1 MAELLAATPH
11 ATHPVLRSG
20 AQKAPSWGRAS
31 TRALDAEHGADEAS
45 GTARRPSPGG
55 PGEPPPQGAPPRGPG
70 TEVFPPALTPSRR
83 PAPRNALP
91 STPRAAF
98 LPLTATTRLRAP
110 RTPALPEGGPLSSL
124 PVPGHRGRTCPFPG
138 PDTGPSHLTRA
149 GGGPHLQRS
158 RCAPCP
164 KLLGRTKLPGSDDP
178 ASLRAC
184 WPPVP

>member
-1 MAELLAATPH
+1 MVAELLAATPH

-31 TRALDAEHGADEAS
+31 TRALDAEHGADF
-45 GTARRPSPGG
+45 PGG
-55 PGEPPPQGAPPRGPG
+55 ARGAPTPGGTPRGPG

-110 RTPALPEGGPLSSL
+110 RAPALPEGGPLSSL

-178 ASLRAC
+178 ASSRAC